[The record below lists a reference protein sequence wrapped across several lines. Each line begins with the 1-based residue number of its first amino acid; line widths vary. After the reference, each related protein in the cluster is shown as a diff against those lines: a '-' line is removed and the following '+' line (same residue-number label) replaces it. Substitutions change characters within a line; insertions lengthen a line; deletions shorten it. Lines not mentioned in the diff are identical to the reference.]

1 MSKNRLSNYEPVERT
16 ADGTIVKRRG
26 RGIKAQEFVREI
38 RERAANLDAGKP
50 KPPGRPPRPPPEPPQ
65 PQPGNRKTPE
75 PKSATI
81 IRWIEQRCY
90 VPEGRLLGQKF
101 VLLDWQKDA
110 IRDIYDN
117 PSGTRRAIFSYGR
130 KNGKTYFAALLLL
143 VHLCGPMY
151 RPNGQLFSTALS
163 REQAA
168 LIFAAAARIVRMS
181 PELRGGVI
189 IRESMK
195 VLRCPELGTY
205 YRALAAEATTAFGL
219 NPCFTIHDE
228 LGQVKGPRSALYEA
242 METASGGQDNPLSVI
257 ISTQAPT
264 DGDLLSM
271 LIDDA
276 MSGLDPRTVVRLYT
290 APMTDDPF
298 SVETIR
304 KANPAFGTFLN
315 ETEVLAMADD
325 ARRMRAREAEYRN
338 LILNQ
343 RVEACNRFVSPE
355 AWAAISGPAEPIDDC
370 SEVYAGLDLS
380 ATTDLTAL
388 VLIGKKNK
396 LWHVH
401 PIFWLPREGL
411 EDKARADRVPYDQW
425 HKDGFLHTTPGASVD
440 YENVAIYLREIFE
453 HYKIRKIGF
462 DRWNM
467 IHLKPW
473 LLQAGFSDYQIE
485 QKWVEYG
492 QGTKSMSPALREL
505 EQLIVEKELRHGS
518 HPVLNMCAANAVVEG
533 AANEKVDE
541 SNRKLSKKKSSGR
554 IDGMVAL
561 AMAVGVKPLAL
572 KVDLES
578 IIG

>member
-1 MSKNRLSNYEPVERT
+1 MHRT
-16 ADGTIVKRRG
+16 
-26 RGIKAQEFVREI
+26 
-38 RERAANLDAGKP
+38 
-50 KPPGRPPRPPPEPPQ
+50 
-65 PQPGNRKTPE
+65 
-75 PKSATI
+75 
-81 IRWIEQRCY
+81 
-90 VPEGRLLGQKF
+90 
-101 VLLDWQKDA
+101 
-110 IRDIYDN
+110 
-117 PSGTRRAIFSYGR
+117 
-130 KNGKTYFAALLLL
+130 
-143 VHLCGPMY
+143 
-151 RPNGQLFSTALS
+151 NGQLYSAALS

-168 LIFAAAARIVRMS
+168 LIFAMAAKIVRMS
-181 PELRGGVI
+181 PELRGGVLV
-189 IRESMK
+189 REATK
-195 VLRCPELGTY
+195 ELRCPELGTR

-219 NPCFTIHDE
+219 SPCFVIHDE
-228 LGQVKGPRSALYEA
+228 LGQVKGPRSAMYEA
-242 METASGGQDNPLSVI
+242 LEPATGAQDNPLSII

-264 DGDLLSM
+264 DGDLLSV

-276 MSGLDPRTVVRLYT
+276 QSGLDPRTVVRLYT

-298 SVETIR
+298 AIETIR

-325 ARRMRAREAEYRN
+325 ARRMRAREAEFRN

-355 AWAAISGPAEPIDDC
+355 AWAAISGPALPIDDC

-388 VLIGKKNK
+388 VLIGKRDK

-401 PIFWLPREGL
+401 PTFWLPREGL

-425 HKDGFLHTTPGASVD
+425 HRDGFLQTSPGASVH
-440 YENVAIYLREIFE
+440 YEYVAQYLFDLFKRYRIA
-453 HYKIRKIGF
+453 KVGF

-473 LLQAGFSDYQIE
+473 LLQAGFSEYQLE

-492 QGTKSMSPALREL
+492 QGTKSMSPALREV
-505 EQLIVEKELRHGS
+505 EQMIVERELRHGN
-518 HPVLNMCAANAVVEG
+518 HPVLNLCAANAVVEG

-554 IDGMVAL
+554 IDGMIAL

-572 KVDLES
+572 KVDLAS
-578 IIG
+578 LIA